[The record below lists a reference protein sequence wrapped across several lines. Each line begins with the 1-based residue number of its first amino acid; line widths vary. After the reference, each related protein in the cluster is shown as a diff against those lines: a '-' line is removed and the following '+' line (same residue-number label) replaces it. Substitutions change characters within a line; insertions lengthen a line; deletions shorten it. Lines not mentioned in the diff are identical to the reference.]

1 MRFLVEALHGIAVD
15 WQPMLLIMAV
25 LSLALGNNNGCH
37 GKTTAQVTDK
47 GVSGLVQVFGQTR
60 SVDQIAN
67 GQAER
72 LALVFG
78 VVFVVAGL
86 AFKLTAAPFHMW
98 KRAAVNLKA
107 RPATTNTTPKTSAR
121 RSA

>member
-1 MRFLVEALHGIAVD
+1 VFLGDNGQVITGRSMIFGATGHLEFPRIAEV
-15 WQPMLLIMAV
+15 
-25 LSLALGNNNGCH
+25 
-37 GKTTAQVTDK
+37 
-47 GVSGLVQVFGQTR
+47 
-60 SVDQIAN
+60 IAN

-86 AFKLTAAPFHMW
+86 AFKLTAALFHMW
-98 KRAAVNLKA
+98 KGAAVNLKA